1 MSSFAGLW
9 AGNIYGTNTGK
20 VFLEL
25 EVENGRLIGVAR
37 LNDDSLGVVVYK
49 VSGTEGDEVE
59 LECIPERV
67 PEGVVAEP
75 ARIRGKLASDG
86 TVKGKWETE
95 SGTGGTFRLF
105 PHTID
110 ADQQLAKTAEPEQIY
125 NRVLQLGS
133 IRLYKD
139 DVARIVEI
147 ARKDFALKNLIVTF
161 EQHGNEVTKW
171 ADDFLKEI
179 DQVTELRSLKLFI
192 QEPGRGSVNRLINI
206 ELLEVGDSTV
216 RVSGPDDTWVVG
228 KAESV
233 RKKLAGY
240 ENSVVTNYRK
250 YGLNMN
256 FVLFLIMLIL
266 MPSIA
271 GVWRRLIF
279 VSVVIILIRIL
290 FAIHTKVIPNT
301 LILIKAKPK
310 GPLAL
315 AWPSI
320 LSWLLA
326 VTSSVVAA
334 LLFWFLTRHSQ

>member
-1 MSSFAGLW
+1 MSNFAGLW

-20 VFLEL
+20 VFVEL
-25 EVENGRLIGVAR
+25 QAQNGNLTGLTR
-37 LNDDSLGVVVYK
+37 LNDDSLGVIVYK
-49 VSGTEGDEVE
+49 VTGTGIDELKLDCV
-59 LECIPERV
+59 PDRV
-67 PEGVVAEP
+67 PENVEAEP
-75 ARIRGKLASDG
+75 VRVAGKLSSDG
-86 TVKGKWETE
+86 NVRGKWETE
-95 SGTGGTFRLF
+95 SGTGGTFVLF
-105 PHTID
+105 PHRID
-110 ADQQLAKTAEPEQIY
+110 DSPQAAKTTEPEQIY

-133 IRLYKD
+133 IRLYRD
-139 DVARIVEI
+139 DVARIIEL
-147 ARKDFALKNLIVTF
+147 ARKDFTAKTLIVTY

-171 ADDFLKEI
+171 ADDFLGRLDDI
-179 DQVTELRSLKLFI
+179 TELRSLKLFI
-192 QEPGRGSVNRLINI
+192 QEPGKGSVNRSVNI
-206 ELLEVGDSTV
+206 ELVDVGESTI

-228 KAESV
+228 KAESI
-233 RKKLAGY
+233 RKALAGY
-240 ENSVVTNYRK
+240 ENSVITNYRK

-271 GVWRRLIF
+271 GIMRRVIF

-320 LSWLLA
+320 FSWLMTVASSLA
-326 VTSSVVAA
+326 AA
-334 LLFWFLTRHSQ
+334 VLFWLLTRHSP

>member
-1 MSSFAGLW
+1 MGSLAGLW
-9 AGNIYGTNTGK
+9 AGHIYGTNTGK

-25 EVENGRLIGVAR
+25 EAENGHLTGTVR
-37 LNDDSLGVVVYK
+37 LNDDSFGVIVYS
-49 VSGTEGDEVE
+49 VTGADGDEVE

-67 PEGVVAEP
+67 PEGVEAEP
-75 ARIRGKLASDG
+75 AQVRGKLAPDG

-95 SGTGGTFRLF
+95 SGTAGTFRLF

-110 ADQQLAKTAEPEQIY
+110 TDQQVTKTVKPEQIY

-139 DVARIVEI
+139 DVSRIVEM
-147 ARKDFALKNLIVTF
+147 ARKDFTLKNLIVTY

-171 ADDFLKEI
+171 ADDFLREI
-179 DQVTELRSLKLFI
+179 DQIHQLRSLKLFL
-192 QEPGRGSVNRLINI
+192 QEPGPGSVNRLVNI
-206 ELLEVGDSTV
+206 ELLETGDSTV
-216 RVSGPDDTWVVG
+216 RVSGPDETWVVG

-233 RKKLAGY
+233 RKALSAY
-240 ENSVVTNYRK
+240 ENSVISNYRK
-250 YGLNMN
+250 HGLNMN

-271 GVWRRLIF
+271 GILRRVIF
-279 VSVVIILIRIL
+279 VSAVMILIRIL
-290 FAIHTKVIPNT
+290 FAIHSRVIPNT
-301 LILIKAKPK
+301 LVLIRAKPK
-310 GPLAL
+310 GPLGL

-320 LSWLLA
+320 LSWFLA

-334 LLFWFLTRHSQ
+334 LIFWLLTRHS